1 MSIRSISAAWLVG
14 ASLIMK
20 AALPSLASSHS
31 PDVKT
36 TKPTLAILL
45 RPETDAS
52 HRVIGMAVEERI
64 TMTGQ
69 PQRLTLTA
77 PVRFAGIVPIGSVV
91 SDFTVADAGGKVGAS
106 VSEVASA
113 AGPVRRWISDRDLT
127 GNVMVR
133 YRLPL
138 TPFSQGGP
146 PYGMKAAGLGVAGNS
161 GSVLVLLEIAGLRR
175 STLRWDL
182 SRMAPGSSGVIAG
195 GTDTLIAEGAP
206 EALIDRWLM
215 AGPLEAAQKSSGD
228 RFNAYTLGAPPF
240 DATTMMA
247 WSHRVYTLLADTFG
261 YLGKPPYL
269 LAIRAL
275 DAPSFA
281 TGTASVGN
289 SASLITVGSPT
300 YLPGQDVERVK
311 GTIAH
316 EMTHNWVGQFG
327 DRSASWFNE
336 GLTVYV
342 SATLPCE
349 AGLRD
354 WSDCANEIGKW
365 ARDYYGSVAR
375 SWTMKR
381 IEATPF
387 AREDVRRVPYG
398 RGMMYFANLDAQIR
412 AASNGRRTLLT
423 ALRPLFEE
431 RRAGQPLTMQRW
443 EAWLDRERGPKAVVL
458 FRDTVLEGGMIV
470 PEPNAFGDR
479 LRVRPTHWTIGN
491 RTFDGYEWHV
501 L

>member
-1 MSIRSISAAWLVG
+1 M
-14 ASLIMK
+14 MT
-20 AALPSLASSHS
+20 AALPFWASARL
-31 PDVKT
+31 PDLGAAEPALT
-36 TKPTLAILL
+36 ILL
-45 RPETDAS
+45 RPETDEA

-64 TMTGQ
+64 AMAGQ

-77 PVRFAGIVPIGSVV
+77 PVQFVGMVPVGSVV
-91 SDFTVADAGGKVGAS
+91 SDFTIADAGGKVSTS
-106 VSEVASA
+106 VSEVAST
-113 AGPVRRWISDRDLT
+113 AGPVRRWTSVRDLVGEVT
-127 GNVMVR
+127 VR

-138 TPFSQGGP
+138 TPFAQGGP

-161 GSVLVLLEIAGLRR
+161 GSVLILPELAGLRR

-182 SRMAPGSSGVIAG
+182 SHMVAGSSGVIAG

-215 AGPLEAAQKSSGD
+215 AGPLQAGQKPSGN

-240 DATTMMA
+240 DATAMMA
-247 WSHRVYTLLADTFG
+247 WSRRVYTLLADTFG
-261 YLGKPPYL
+261 YLGTPPYL

-281 TGTASVGN
+281 TGTASVAN

-300 YLPGQDVERVK
+300 YLPGQDVQRVK

-327 DRSASWFNE
+327 DRPAPWFNE

-354 WSDCANEIGKW
+354 WRDCANEIGKW
-365 ARDYYGSVAR
+365 ARDYYGSEAR
-375 SWTMKR
+375 NWTMKR

-412 AASNGRRTLLT
+412 AASDGRRTLLT

-431 RRAGQPLTMQRW
+431 RRTGQPLTMQRW
-443 EAWLDRERGPKAVVL
+443 EAWLERERGLKAITS
-458 FRDTVLEGGMIV
+458 FRETVLEGGMIV
-470 PEPNAFGDR
+470 PAPNAFGDR
-479 LRVRPTHWTIGN
+479 LRVRPTRWTNGN
-491 RTFDGYEWHV
+491 QTFDGYEWHV